1 MPLSATH
8 RPARGTTYRPSRANP
23 RDAATP
29 GVQFSIFA
37 SPLGALLLAA
47 SSHGICYVALG
58 HDPRAL
64 ERQLRETFPES
75 ASITARA
82 PLSDWAAEILRLLAG
97 AAPTMTLPLDPFGTP
112 FQRLVWD
119 ELRRI
124 PRGATRSYRQIAERL
139 GRPTAARAVAQACA
153 KNPIAVVV
161 PCHRVVRDSGELGG
175 YRWGL
180 ERKQA
185 ILDAERASA
194 RASAETLRRRN
205 S

>member
-1 MPLSATH
+1 MPPSAT
-8 RPARGTTYRPSRANP
+8 RRAVRGTTYRPSRANP
-23 RDAATP
+23 REAAPP
-29 GVQFSIFA
+29 GVQFSIFS

-58 HDPRAL
+58 HEPRAL

-75 ASITARA
+75 VPTEPRA
-82 PLSDWAAEILRLLAG
+82 PLSHWAAEILRLLAG
-97 AAPTMTLPLDPFGTP
+97 AAPTMKLPLDPLGTS
-112 FQRLVWD
+112 FQRLVWE

-124 PRGATRSYRQIAERL
+124 PRGATRSYREIAERI

-153 KNPIAVVV
+153 RNPIAVVV

-175 YRWGL
+175 YRWGV

-185 ILDAERASA
+185 LLNAERAA
-194 RASAETLRRRN
+194 AETSRPRN